1 MRSWAL
7 VVATTLGASVALE
20 LLGLPT
26 PFLFGGLLG
35 ALAYALARPQRPL
48 ALPAPLFRGGQA
60 VVGVLVG
67 ASVDLRVLASL
78 GTDWFVVVAVGCF
91 SLVVSVLVG
100 QLLVRRGAS
109 RTTATFASIAG
120 GAAGLTAVSRDLGAD
135 ERVVAVLQYLRLL
148 VVLVSM
154 PLVVYGVF
162 GERNQRAALAAG
174 GDRWWVDLGFCVA
187 AGAVGLLLGPRLRIP
202 SPSIMGPLLAAVA
215 LHGVP
220 GLGDAHVPGPV
231 EAAGYLAIGVHVGL
245 SFTVASLVAIGR
257 MVPTAL
263 VTIAATIAS
272 CAALGVLLAATTDR
286 TPLEAYLATTPGG
299 IYAVLGVAT
308 ATGSDVGFVTAAQL
322 IRVLVV
328 LGSAPL
334 VAAVLRRLER

>member
-7 VVATTLGASVALE
+7 VVAAALGVSTGLE

-35 ALAYALARPQRPL
+35 ALAYALARPAAPL
-48 ALPAPLFRGGQA
+48 ELPAPLFRAGQA

-67 ASVDLRVLASL
+67 AGVDLGVLAAL

-100 QLLVRRGAS
+100 QLLVRRGVS
-109 RTTATFASIAG
+109 RVTATFSSIAG
-120 GAAGLTAVSRDLGAD
+120 GAAGLTALSRDLGAD

-148 VVLVSM
+148 IVLVSM
-154 PLVVYGVF
+154 PLVVYLVF
-162 GERNQRAALAAG
+162 GERNERAALASG
-174 GDRWWVDLGFCVA
+174 GDSWWVDLAFCAA
-187 AGAVGLLLGPRLRIP
+187 AGGLGLLLAPRLRIP
-202 SPSIMGPLLAAVA
+202 SPSIMGPLLAAVG
-215 LHGVP
+215 LHSVP
-220 GLGDAHVPGPV
+220 GLGGAQVPGPV

-245 SFTVASLVAIGR
+245 AFTVASLVAIGR

-263 VTIAATIAS
+263 VTIAVTVSS
-272 CAALGVLLAATTDR
+272 CAALGAVLAATTDS

-299 IYAVLGVAT
+299 IYAVLGTAA
-308 ATGSDVGFVTAAQL
+308 ATGADVGFVTAAQL

-334 VAAVLRRLER
+334 LAAALRRFDR